1 MIMKAITQEKYGGP
15 EALTLREVPDPV
27 PGPGELL
34 VRVRASSVNAADWH
48 TMRGDPWVVRPITPI
63 LGLTAPKAAIRGHDI
78 AGEVVAVG
86 GTAGSAASARGGA
99 PSTRDGAPS
108 ARGDGPAPLFSPGDE
123 VFGDLG
129 FKDGAFAEYAV
140 IAADQAAAKPPSLTF
155 EQAAA
160 IPLAGSTALVAVRDA
175 GKVSPG
181 QRVLVNGA
189 SGGVGTFAVQI
200 ARALGADV
208 TAVCSARNAGLLASL
223 GASRVIDYARE
234 DFTRSGPYD
243 VILDLVGN
251 RKLADLRRALE
262 PAGTLLLSGGG
273 VPRPGTG
280 GTGAFGV
287 MGVMMH
293 GMLAARFAR
302 QRIAVPQ
309 PQPRAEYLQALAGLV
324 EAGQVTPAIDRTY
337 SLSEVPEA
345 IRYVETEHA
354 RAKVVITVP

>member
-1 MIMKAITQEKYGGP
+1 MKAITQEKYGGP
-15 EALTLREVPDPV
+15 ETLTLREVPDPV

-63 LGLTAPKAAIRGHDI
+63 LGLTAPKTAIRGHDI

-86 GTAGSAASARGGA
+86 ATADSAA
-99 PSTRDGAPS
+99 
-108 ARGDGPAPLFSPGDE
+108 GDGPAPPFGPGDE

-129 FKDGAFAEYAV
+129 FADGAFAEYAV
-140 IAADQAAAKPPSLTF
+140 IAAEAAAAKPASLTF

-160 IPLAGSTALVAVRDA
+160 IPLAGSTALVAVRDV
-175 GKVSPG
+175 GKVCPG

-200 ARALGADV
+200 AKALGANV
-208 TAVCSARNAGLLASL
+208 TAVCSARNTGLLASL
-223 GASRVIDYARE
+223 GADRVIDYARE
-234 DFTRSGPYD
+234 DFTSSGPYH

-262 PAGTLLLSGGG
+262 PSGTLLLSGGG

-280 GTGAFGV
+280 GTGVFGV
-287 MGVMMH
+287 MGVMLH
-293 GMLAARFAR
+293 GMLVARFAR

-309 PQPRAEYLQALAGLV
+309 PKARAEYLEALTKLV

>member
-1 MIMKAITQEKYGGP
+1 MKAITQEKYGGP

-48 TMRGDPWVVRPITPI
+48 TMRGDPRVVRLITPI
-63 LGLTAPKAAIRGHDI
+63 LGLTAPKTAIRGHDI

-86 GTAGSAASARGGA
+86 GPAGSAASAG
-99 PSTRDGAPS
+99 
-108 ARGDGPAPLFSPGDE
+108 GDGPASRFSPGDE

-129 FKDGAFAEYAV
+129 FADGAFAEYAV
-140 IAADQAAAKPPSLTF
+140 IAADKAAAKPASLTF

-175 GKVSPG
+175 GKVIQG

-200 ARALGADV
+200 AKALGANV

-223 GASRVIDYARE
+223 GAGRVIDYARE
-234 DFTRSGPYD
+234 DFTRSGRYD

-262 PAGTLLLSGGG
+262 PSGTLLLSGGG

-280 GTGAFGV
+280 GTGVFGV
-287 MGVMMH
+287 MGVMLH

-309 PQPRAEYLQALAGLV
+309 LRARAEYLQALAGLV
-324 EAGQVTPAIDRTY
+324 EAGKVTPAIDRTY
-337 SLSEVPEA
+337 PLSEVPEA
-345 IRYVETEHA
+345 IRYMETEHA